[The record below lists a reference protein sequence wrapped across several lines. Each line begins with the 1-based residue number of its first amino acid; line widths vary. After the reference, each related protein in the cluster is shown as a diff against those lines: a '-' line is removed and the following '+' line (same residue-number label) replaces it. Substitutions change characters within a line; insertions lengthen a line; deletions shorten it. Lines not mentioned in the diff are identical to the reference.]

1 MREHETLRMRYKA
14 SGGPSARSSR
24 SSRGTNKQEEG
35 GARRRASGGARR
47 RVGVVAR
54 LGSANHATGGK
65 DGVTGAGKRY
75 FQRVRA
81 SSTAAFGG
89 SDHLA
94 VPPNRPPVGPAMCR
108 SPSIGAQGLALIGV
122 ALLPSF
128 LMLFA
133 FFAFRRCLTLKH
145 LESHL
150 NIFQHLVQLLEMV
163 KR

>member
-1 MREHETLRMRYKA
+1 MREHQTLRMRHKA

-35 GARRRASGGARR
+35 GARRR
-47 RVGVVAR
+47 VGVVAR
-54 LGSANHATGGK
+54 LGQRTTPLGGK

-89 SDHLA
+89 SDHFA
-94 VPPNRPPVGPAMCR
+94 VPPNRPPVGPAMRR
-108 SPSIGAQGLALIGV
+108 SPSLGAQGLALIGV

-150 NIFQHLVQLLEMV
+150 NIFQHLMQLLEMV